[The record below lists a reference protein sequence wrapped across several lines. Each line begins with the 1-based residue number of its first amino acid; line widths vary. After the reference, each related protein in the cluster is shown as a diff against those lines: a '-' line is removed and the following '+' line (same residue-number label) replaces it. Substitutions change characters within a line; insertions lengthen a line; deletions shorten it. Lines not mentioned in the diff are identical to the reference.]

1 MQKTLYRDL
10 ALVDAARRALS
21 PGHSI
26 LVDDGRI
33 SWVRPRDSEEEP
45 GGEFELV
52 DAGGTT
58 AIAGMVDAHSHLTL
72 PGGSHWLDRVLDDT
86 ESLWRVAEHNATLLR
101 QAGVR
106 WARDVGA
113 PVREGRAVSLAIR
126 DSWQGRPGYPH
137 IRAAGTWLTSK
148 GTMPDGYAVGVA
160 DGDELVRAAE
170 GQLDQG
176 ADLIKLYMD
185 GPDRETAPFNT
196 SEVTKLV
203 AAVAARG
210 AKVTAHSGN
219 LAGAK
224 VAATAGVAAIEHGF
238 QLDAEVV
245 GLMVANG
252 VRLVSTLAVLE
263 SWRGFATTTDQSR
276 FSAPEGRGAVA
287 SRREWAHY
295 SVRIAHQAGVPI
307 AAGTDFGGGSLRA
320 NQLAWEVEC
329 LVAAGLDPFDAIR
342 AVTANGGDL
351 LGEPDAGHLRE
362 GGPADFLLVH
372 GDPLTDP
379 AAMWRVWR
387 VSW

>member
-10 ALVDAARRALS
+10 ALVDPARRALA
-21 PGHSI
+21 PGNSI

-33 SWVRPRDSEEEP
+33 SWIRPRDSEEEP

-52 DAGGTT
+52 DAGATT
-58 AIAGMVDAHSHLTL
+58 AIAGMVDSHSHLTL

-86 ESLWRVAEHNATLLR
+86 ASLWRVAEHNATLLR

-113 PVREGRAVSLAIR
+113 PVRDGRAVSLAIR
-126 DSWQGRPGYPH
+126 DSWRERPGYPH
-137 IRAAGTWLTSK
+137 IRAAGTWLTST
-148 GTMPDGYAVGVA
+148 GTMPDGMAVAVA

-170 GQLDQG
+170 DQLDQG
-176 ADLIKLYMD
+176 ADLVKLYMD
-185 GPDRETAPFNT
+185 GPDKERAPFNT
-196 SEVTKLV
+196 AEVTKLV

-224 VAATAGVAAIEHGF
+224 VAAAAGVAAIEHGF
-238 QLDAEVV
+238 QLDEEVV
-245 GLMVANG
+245 GLMVANR

-263 SWRGFATTTDQSR
+263 SWRGFMTTTDQPR
-276 FSAPEGRGAVA
+276 FAAPEGRGAVA
-287 SRREWAHY
+287 SRREWARY
-295 SVRIAHQAGVPI
+295 SVGIAHRAGVPI

-329 LVAAGLDPFDAIR
+329 LVAAGLDPFDAIQ
-342 AVTANGGDL
+342 AATANGGDL
-351 LGEPDAGHLRE
+351 LGEPDAGRLRE

-372 GDPLTDP
+372 GDPLSDP

>member
-1 MQKTLYRDL
+1 MQKTRYRDL

-52 DAGGTT
+52 EAGGTT

-160 DGDELVRAAE
+160 DGDEL
-170 GQLDQG
+170 
-176 ADLIKLYMD
+176 
-185 GPDRETAPFNT
+185 
-196 SEVTKLV
+196 
-203 AAVAARG
+203 
-210 AKVTAHSGN
+210 
-219 LAGAK
+219 
-224 VAATAGVAAIEHGF
+224 
-238 QLDAEVV
+238 
-245 GLMVANG
+245 
-252 VRLVSTLAVLE
+252 
-263 SWRGFATTTDQSR
+263 
-276 FSAPEGRGAVA
+276 
-287 SRREWAHY
+287 
-295 SVRIAHQAGVPI
+295 
-307 AAGTDFGGGSLRA
+307 
-320 NQLAWEVEC
+320 
-329 LVAAGLDPFDAIR
+329 
-342 AVTANGGDL
+342 
-351 LGEPDAGHLRE
+351 
-362 GGPADFLLVH
+362 
-372 GDPLTDP
+372 
-379 AAMWRVWR
+379 
-387 VSW
+387 